1 MFRPLSKLPR
11 LAVVA
16 LLAACSTE
24 GVTTAVAPTPTS
36 APTRTDDFQS
46 SRLATIRWNA
56 YGQTLVSKNAPG
68 QQPAIRLF
76 AYLSLAQY
84 DALASL
90 PEGAPATPALEAG
103 VAAGASSVVLAYVF
117 PSDAGVVAERVGF
130 ERGRLSNGQES
141 EQFDRGAAI
150 GREIGANVV
159 AHAQTDR
166 FGAAWTGTV
175 PTGTGVWYSMTGKAP
190 VQPMLGKMRPFF
202 MTSGDQFRP
211 VPPPAFGSDAYNIAL
226 AEVRKF
232 SDTRTEEQQTTAE
245 FWAMATGSLVAGY
258 WNAVANSLV
267 DKYHLNEIRAAHD
280 LALMNM
286 SVMDANIA
294 CHDAKY
300 TYWMIRPSE
309 ADPNIKTAIGL
320 PNHPSYPSNHSCDSG
335 AAAYTLGALF
345 PAEHDQLEAQAIEAG
360 LSRLYA
366 GLHYRFDLE
375 AGLEIARK
383 VSALALSSDV
393 RGQEAFGLRDD

>member
-1 MFRPLSKLPR
+1 MFRTFSKLSR
-11 LAVVA
+11 LAVAVS
-16 LLAACSTE
+16 LAACTSE
-24 GVTTAVAPTPTS
+24 GITAVAPTPASTPARS
-36 APTRTDDFQS
+36 DDFQS
-46 SRLATIRWNA
+46 SHLATVRWND
-56 YGQTLVSKNAPG
+56 YGQSLVSKNAPG
-68 QQPAIRLF
+68 QQPAIRMF

-90 PEGAPATPALEAG
+90 PEGDPNTPALQAG

-117 PSDAGVVAERVGF
+117 PNDAGAVAERVGF
-130 ERGRLSNGQES
+130 ERGRVVEGVGT
-141 EQFDRGAAI
+141 EQFDRGVAI

-159 AHAQTDR
+159 AHARTDR
-166 FGAAWTGTV
+166 FGAAWNGSV
-175 PTGTGVWYSMTGKAP
+175 PTGQGFWYSAAGKTP
-190 VQPMLGKMRPFF
+190 VQPMLGQMRPFF

-211 VPPPAFGSDAYNIAL
+211 APPPAFGSDAYRIAL

-232 SDTRTEEQQTTAE
+232 SDTRTQEQQTTAE

-258 WNAVANSLV
+258 WNAQANSLV
-267 DKYHLNEIRAAHD
+267 DKYHLNEIRAAHA

-300 TYWMIRPSE
+300 TYWMIRPSQ
-309 ADPNIKTAIGL
+309 ADANIRTAIGL

-335 AAAYTLGALF
+335 AAAYVLGALF

-375 AGLEIARK
+375 AGLDIARK
-383 VSALALSSDV
+383 VSALALASDV
-393 RGQEAFGLRDD
+393 RGREAFELRDD